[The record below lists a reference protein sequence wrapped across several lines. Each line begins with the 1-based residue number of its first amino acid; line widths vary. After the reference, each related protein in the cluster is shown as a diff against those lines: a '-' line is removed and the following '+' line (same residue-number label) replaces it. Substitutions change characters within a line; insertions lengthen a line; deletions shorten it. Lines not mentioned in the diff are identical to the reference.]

1 MAEKEPDKHCLI
13 SEKVYEIAHKSF
25 TTELVGEISLKGK
38 SKPMKVYNLTSN
50 ITCKTPFINLK

>member
-25 TTELVGEISLKGK
+25 TTELVGEI
-38 SKPMKVYNLTSN
+38 
-50 ITCKTPFINLK
+50 